1 MPLAA
6 FHRSRRIGFGW
17 LLGWLLLLPL
27 AQSMAAWHE
36 VSHLG
41 GAAESG
47 TLTAPAPHDDAPL
60 PHHPA
65 CALCLAAAAIGAGGL
80 PTVALALPFITP
92 DAQRVRVPVAQAP
105 AWVTPPVA
113 AYRSRAP
120 PPAAA

>member
-1 MPLAA
+1 MSSAA
-6 FHRSRRIGFGW
+6 LSRSRRIGFGW

-27 AQSMAAWHE
+27 AQSVAAWHE

-41 GAAESG
+41 ESD

-60 PHHPA
+60 PHHAA

-80 PTVALALPFITP
+80 PAMTVALPLAAP
-92 DAQRVRVPVAQAP
+92 DARRVRVPVTKAA

-120 PPAAA
+120 PQAAA